1 MLYRIQEF
9 SLRILPLRQRAHI
22 DRFILNLWSEL
33 GGDARGIRLA
43 PDAITALAG
52 YSWPGNVRQL
62 LSTLK
67 VLLALAD
74 DGNLIR
80 LEDLPEQFHLLA
92 RPVAS
97 QSVSVD
103 MLTAIRNAK
112 GNISLA
118 AKRLGISRS
127 TLYRK
132 MEKHRAES

>member
-1 MLYRIQEF
+1 M
-9 SLRILPLRQRAHI
+9 
-22 DRFILNLWSEL
+22 
-33 GGDARGIRLA
+33 
-43 PDAITALAG
+43 
-52 YSWPGNVRQL
+52 RQL

-92 RPVAS
+92 RPVAP

-132 MEKHRAES
+132 MENIAPRADKTRAHSGPRVVIIYRPIPVG